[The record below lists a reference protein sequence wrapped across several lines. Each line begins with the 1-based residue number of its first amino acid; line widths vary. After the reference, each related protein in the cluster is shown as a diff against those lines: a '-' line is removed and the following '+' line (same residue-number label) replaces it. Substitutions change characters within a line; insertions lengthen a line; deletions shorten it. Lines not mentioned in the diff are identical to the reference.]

1 MKKIQMSSSQS
12 NSSFHYYYYRSSSPW
27 VLQLHRR
34 HSNFILSEHKEL
46 SQPNSLTCCMCYSLQ
61 LVLLF
66 IFGLYFVYH
75 IYFLLEAWKRHRKKR
90 KLLHGMTARHQWSWA
105 SKAAFFFPFFCRR
118 RCRLLCCR
126 FCLLPCGASQPA
138 RRQYCAQWRKDDGK
152 L

>member
-12 NSSFHYYYYRSSSPW
+12 NSSFHYHYYRSSSPW

-75 IYFLLEAWKRHRKKR
+75 ILFSIGSMKKASQKKEAITWDDC
-90 KLLHGMTARHQWSWA
+90 TAPMIMSFK
-105 SKAAFFFPFFCRR
+105 SGFFFPFP
-118 RCRLLCCR
+118 LPKKMSPS
-126 FCLLPCGASQPA
+126 LLPLLSSSLW
-138 RRQYCAQWRKDDGK
+138 RQSTSTPSVLCTMKEGWW
-152 L
+152 